1 MLLYILKR
9 VLYFI
14 PTFFVIALFTFLL
27 SAIAPGDPVELK
39 LSSGMQGS
47 EGSGQVS
54 DKLAGEEAYRQLNI
68 KLGRD
73 LPMFYFTVT
82 SKAYPDTLYRVLRK
96 NERENLERLI
106 DQYCNW
112 PQISAYYKSVKAL
125 ELAVITAPVDP
136 SDSSAFGKMKTV
148 RESCNDLYRNYD
160 DAVIQLDF
168 DRIKSAV
175 TGTIMVKD
183 STGAEKQYQALAAVS
198 KYSDAVFTNYSAM
211 RTQKQTSL
219 KYIPAIHFYGLHNQF
234 HRWLFGDAPWF
245 AQNTDPNR
253 TSKGFFRGD
262 FGDSYL
268 DSRPVSSILGDAM
281 KWTLMI
287 NLIVFIIIYSIGIP
301 SGVSLAVHKGTTY
314 DRLMTATLF
323 VLYSIPSFWIG
334 TMLII
339 FFTSDYYG
347 NWMNLFPPYGLGKIG
362 PEYTAWAKISDRTY
376 HLILPI
382 FCSVYGSFAY
392 ISRQMRGG
400 MLAVL
405 RQDFIRT
412 AFAKGLAPNNVYWKH
427 AFRNSLIPI
436 ITLFS
441 SFLPAM
447 ISGSVI
453 IEYLFT
459 IPGMGRV
466 SYESVVA
473 RNFPVL
479 FTILMFSALL
489 TMAGTLLSDILYAAT
504 DPRISFTKKEG

>member
-9 VLYFI
+9 ILYFI

-47 EGSGQVS
+47 EGQGQAS
-54 DKLAGEEAYRQLNI
+54 DKLAGEQAYRELNA

-106 DQYCNW
+106 DQYNDW
-112 PQISAYYKSVKAL
+112 PQIEAYYKSVKVL
-125 ELAVITAPVDP
+125 ELAVITLPIDRT
-136 SDSSAFGKMKTV
+136 DSSAFGKVKAV

-160 DAVIQLDF
+160 DAVIQLDLEK
-168 DRIKSAV
+168 IKQGINGNLQV
-175 TGTIMVKD
+175 RD
-183 STGAEKQYQALAAVS
+183 SNGVVSSYQALAPIS
-198 KYSDAVFTNYSAM
+198 KYSDEVFASYSAM
-211 RTQKQTSL
+211 RKQQQSSL
-219 KYIPAIHFYGLHNQF
+219 RYIPTLHFYGLHNQF
-234 HRWLFGDAPWF
+234 HRWLFGDVPWF
-245 AQNTDPNR
+245 SENHDPMKVSR
-253 TSKGFFRGD
+253 GFFRGD

-281 KWTLMI
+281 KWTLLI
-287 NLIVFIIIYSIGIP
+287 NLIVFLIIYSIGIP

-314 DRLMTATLF
+314 DKIMTAGLF
-323 VLYSIPSFWIG
+323 ILYSIPSFWVG

-347 NWMNLFPPYGLGKIG
+347 SWMNLFPPYGLGKIG
-362 PEYTAWAKISDRTY
+362 PEFTTWAKVSDRTY

-382 FCSVYGSFAY
+382 FCTIYGSFAY

-412 AFAKGLAPNNVYWKH
+412 AFAKGLAPKDVYWKH

-466 SYESVVA
+466 SFESVVA

-489 TMAGTLLSDILYAAT
+489 TMAGTLLSDILYVVT